1 MAKYSFEFKKKIKK
15 ATDFEK
21 DGKFVQHGLVGVCG
35 YGRGRVGRKQ
45 AKLPKIRGFWGVSFY
60 LLVV

>member
-1 MAKYSFEFKKKIKK
+1 MLKSSQRVDKPIDTL
-15 ATDFEK
+15 TDFEK

-45 AKLPKIRGFWGVSFY
+45 AETATNCSL
-60 LLVV
+60 